1 MSRLRASLRWPAG
14 ADGAVLV
21 LAAMLWLVPSVGVP
35 GELVLQD
42 TLKSALVAFGALGAA
57 LLLCWQGLRTPQL
70 LRWHPLLWLPLL
82 LLAWALGSMA
92 WSHTY
97 LAGVEAVRWFIFAL
111 LLWLGLNTLTLER
124 LGVLATGI
132 HWGAVLASLWVALQF
147 WLDLRLFPQLPA
159 PGSTFLNR
167 NFYAEFV
174 VCTLPFSVLLAAQAQ
189 GRSQII
195 LRVFSTTFNVLALLM
210 TGTRSALLA
219 FLLLLPVLALVLWR
233 YRDRLACTR
242 WGRTD
247 GWLAGAILL
256 GTLLGLGSLP
266 TGNAYLAHEG
276 IGQTALERAFIR
288 GSSLGAAAEYSGTGS
303 SSTRLEMWQ
312 ATLRLIADRPLAGAG
327 AGAWEVEIPL
337 YQAAGTQLETD
348 YYVHNEYLQLL
359 AEYGAA
365 GWLFA
370 LLLGAYLLRAT
381 YRTWTEQSADPPADP
396 QEAPW
401 RAILLASLL
410 GLLVVSGA
418 GFPWRLASTGAL
430 WALCLGALAASDLRC
445 RPAHPRRTLFPR
457 TPALLPGL
465 ALAGLTLALTLAVWT
480 SWRAVAAETRL
491 VRAAQLAYAISM
503 TGTPNDPRW
512 RGAREDM
519 LRLVREGISIHPH
532 YRKITPLVADELA
545 AWGDW
550 QNARWIWASV
560 LDSRPHVVALLA
572 NLARA
577 CIHTGDLAQAQ
588 VYFERAQAIRPD
600 APSLRS
606 VEVMLLLRRGQDALA
621 LTRLRE
627 HLAGGQVEP
636 DLVELGYVLGLRN
649 KDFALALESQR
660 LRRALWPDTR
670 IDSWLKTAMVYA
682 GPGLNDR
689 PQAQQAFQAAWEATP
704 EHLRSQVRQMVPT
717 GYRDQLR

>member
-1 MSRLRASLRWPAG
+1 MSQLQAGLRWPAG
-14 ADGAVLV
+14 ADGVVLV
-21 LAAMLWLVPSVGVP
+21 LAAMLWLVPAVGMP

-42 TLKSALVAFGALGAA
+42 TLKSILVVFAALGAA

-70 LRWHPLLWLPLL
+70 LRWHPLLCLPLL
-82 LLAWALGSMA
+82 LMAWALGSMA

-97 LAGVEAVRWFIFAL
+97 LAGAEAVRWFIFAL

-147 WLDLRLFPQLPA
+147 WLDLRLFPQLPP

-189 GRSQII
+189 GRSQIV
-195 LRVFSTTFNVLALLM
+195 LRVFSTSFNVLALLM

-219 FLLLLPVLALVLWR
+219 SLVLLPVLVLILWR
-233 YRDRLACTR
+233 FRGRLEFTR
-242 WGRTD
+242 WARTD
-247 GWLAGAILL
+247 SWIAGVILL
-256 GTLLGLGSLP
+256 GTLLGLGSLS
-266 TGNAYLAHEG
+266 TGNAYLAQEG
-276 IGQTALERAFIR
+276 IGHTALERAFIR
-288 GSSLGAAAEYSGTGS
+288 GSSLGKAAEYSGAGS
-303 SSTRLEMWQ
+303 SSTRLQMWQ
-312 ATLRLIADRPLAGAG
+312 ATLRLIADRPLAGVG
-327 AGAWEVEIPL
+327 AGAWEVEVPL

-359 AEYGAA
+359 AEYGAV

-370 LLLGAYLLRAT
+370 LLLGGYLLRAA
-381 YRTWTEQSADPPADP
+381 YRTWAEQGADQPADP

-401 RAILLASLL
+401 RAILLTSLL

-430 WALCLGALAASDLRC
+430 FALSLGALAASDLR
-445 RPAHPRRTLFPR
+445 RRSAHPGRPLFPR
-457 TPALLPGL
+457 MPALLPGL
-465 ALAGLTLALTLAVWT
+465 ALAGLTLASALAVWT

-503 TGTPNDPRW
+503 TGAPDDPRW
-512 RGAREDM
+512 QGARADM

-577 CIHTGDLAQAQ
+577 CIRTGDLAQAQ
-588 VYFERAQAIRPD
+588 AYYERAQAIRPD

-606 VEVMLLLRRGQDALA
+606 VEIMLLLGRGQDALA
-621 LTRLRE
+621 LARLRE
-627 HLAGGQVEP
+627 HVAGGQVEP
-636 DLVELGYVLGLRN
+636 DLVEYAYVLGLRN

-660 LRRALWPDTR
+660 LRRALWPDTH

-682 GPGLNDR
+682 GPDLKNR
-689 PQAQQAFQAAWEATP
+689 PQALQSFQAAWEATP
-704 EHLRSQVRQMVPT
+704 ESLKPQVRQRVPPD
-717 GYRDQLR
+717 YRDQLR